1 MTERCMLRKKSEKRM
16 EKVFCME
23 ESNVGKYRKERKVRV
38 WETGSELG
46 GQIEGEHMGMFGGWR
61 EMDNMIR
68 KIKSKHSVAKGNV
81 KLINKARA
89 SKRA

>member
-1 MTERCMLRKKSEKRM
+1 M
-16 EKVFCME
+16 
-23 ESNVGKYRKERKVRV
+23 
-38 WETGSELG
+38 WETGSELS

-81 KLINKARA
+81 KLINKAM
-89 SKRA
+89 